1 MKKIKNIQLIPILM
15 ILMMGSLSSCE
26 KFLEEIP
33 PARYQ
38 ISTLSKPLLDAFVI
52 GAYEPLSRSRGRLWE
67 STLTRDIEGLAEYC
81 QLPAGGGTNYMNYN
95 FEPQRNDNAARW
107 TTFYEAIGKSNLII
121 KAIEDD
127 KSLAE
132 NIKAPYKAEAYFVR
146 SLCYWWLTRMHGNV
160 PLRLSPIE
168 NSDGTALPLT
178 SSSTIIDQIT
188 KDLAFCEA
196 NLPNKV
202 PEANT
207 GRATKGSAKMML
219 ADIYLWK
226 KDYTNARLKAKE
238 VIDNK
243 ATYGYDL
250 VKSLETLY
258 SPSTPTNSEEIF
270 AIKFSQQKALGSFLP
285 TYAFEGR
292 ALDAGLAARG
302 ISALMCRNSPL
313 IRDWDRKD
321 LRRTWNLIDTI
332 TIKGVKV
339 RANLIPQASFMFGK
353 FRDGAAPEET
363 AAGNDYYLYRFAEAY
378 LIFAECENQLNGP
391 TQAAY
396 DAVNQV
402 RRRGYGVDLA
412 KPSTL
417 ADFPAGLSKT
427 AFDDLIFQERGYEFI
442 YECKRWWDMVRTG
455 RADAVAKA
463 AGKTPTGGSI
473 ARFTLFLPDVELI
486 NNPSIK

>member
-1 MKKIKNIQLIPILM
+1 MKKIKNIQIIPILM
-15 ILMMGSLSSCE
+15 ILIMGSLSSWE
-26 KFLEEIP
+26 KFLEEVP

-121 KAIEDD
+121 KAIDDD

-146 SLCYWWLTRMHGNV
+146 ALCYWWLTRMHGDV

-178 SSSTIIDQIT
+178 SSKTIIDQII

-219 ADIYLWK
+219 ADIYLWT
-226 KDYTNARLKAKE
+226 KDYANARLKAKE

-285 TYAFEGR
+285 TYAFEG
-292 ALDAGLAARG
+292 L
-302 ISALMCRNSPL
+302 SL
-313 IRDWDRKD
+313 IH
-321 LRRTWNLIDTI
+321 I
-332 TIKGVKV
+332 
-339 RANLIPQASFMFGK
+339 
-353 FRDGAAPEET
+353 
-363 AAGNDYYLYRFAEAY
+363 
-378 LIFAECENQLNGP
+378 
-391 TQAAY
+391 
-396 DAVNQV
+396 
-402 RRRGYGVDLA
+402 
-412 KPSTL
+412 
-417 ADFPAGLSKT
+417 
-427 AFDDLIFQERGYEFI
+427 
-442 YECKRWWDMVRTG
+442 
-455 RADAVAKA
+455 
-463 AGKTPTGGSI
+463 
-473 ARFTLFLPDVELI
+473 
-486 NNPSIK
+486 

>member
-26 KFLEEIP
+26 KFLEEVP

-146 SLCYWWLTRMHGNV
+146 ALCYWWLTRMHGNV

-178 SSSTIIDQIT
+178 SSNTIIDQIT
-188 KDLAFCEA
+188 KDLAFCEV

-219 ADIYLWK
+219 ADIYL
-226 KDYTNARLKAKE
+226 
-238 VIDNK
+238 
-243 ATYGYDL
+243 
-250 VKSLETLY
+250 
-258 SPSTPTNSEEIF
+258 
-270 AIKFSQQKALGSFLP
+270 
-285 TYAFEGR
+285 
-292 ALDAGLAARG
+292 
-302 ISALMCRNSPL
+302 
-313 IRDWDRKD
+313 
-321 LRRTWNLIDTI
+321 
-332 TIKGVKV
+332 
-339 RANLIPQASFMFGK
+339 
-353 FRDGAAPEET
+353 
-363 AAGNDYYLYRFAEAY
+363 
-378 LIFAECENQLNGP
+378 
-391 TQAAY
+391 
-396 DAVNQV
+396 
-402 RRRGYGVDLA
+402 
-412 KPSTL
+412 
-417 ADFPAGLSKT
+417 
-427 AFDDLIFQERGYEFI
+427 
-442 YECKRWWDMVRTG
+442 
-455 RADAVAKA
+455 
-463 AGKTPTGGSI
+463 
-473 ARFTLFLPDVELI
+473 
-486 NNPSIK
+486 